1 LELHIQPDDGIA
13 PLLKAIEK
21 AKKSIQILI
30 FRFDRAEA
38 ERALVEAARRGV
50 AVTALIAFTNRG
62 EERNL
67 RKLESRLLAGGV
79 TVART
84 SDDLARYHGKMMIV
98 DGKYLHLQAFN
109 LTHLDINL
117 SRSFA
122 VVVKKSKV
130 VEEAIKLF
138 DCDVKRQPYTAG
150 SRELVVSPVNSRKEL
165 LAFFKKAKKQ
175 LLLYEMKISDPEFLK
190 LLESK
195 RAEGV
200 EVRIIGRVSRK
211 NRTLDVRPLTKMR
224 LHARCFLRD
233 GQEGFLGSQ
242 SLRPL
247 ELEARREIGVIFSHA
262 AIVKRIA
269 KVFEDDWSAS
279 PPVSQDLVTTT
290 LDLPAKKVAKAVVKS
305 VKVGPM
311 VEEMLERVVDPKS
324 DGPFEPAEVAET
336 VRVAFKDAVKS
347 AVVEAVKDMASE
359 DQNGGEPSRATKRQT
374 AKKTKK

>member
-13 PLLKAIEK
+13 PLVKAIEK
-21 AKKSIQILI
+21 ARKSIQVLI
-30 FRFDRAEA
+30 FRFDRAEV

-50 AVTALIAFTNRG
+50 SVTALIAFTNRG

-122 VVVKKSKV
+122 VVMRKSKV
-130 VEEAIKLF
+130 VQEAIKLF
-138 DCDVKRQPYTAG
+138 ECDVKRQEYTAG

-165 LAFFKKAKKQ
+165 MHFFEKAKKQ
-175 LLLYEMKISDPEFLK
+175 LLLYEMKISDPEFLQ
-190 LLESK
+190 LLEAK
-195 RAEGV
+195 RAAGV
-200 EVRIIGRVSRK
+200 EVRIIGKVSRK
-211 NRTLDVRPLTKMR
+211 NRTLESRPLGKMR

-233 GQEGFLGSQ
+233 GTDGFLGSQ

-247 ELEARREIGVIFSHA
+247 ELEARREIGVIFSNT

-269 KVFEDDWSAS
+269 KVFEVDWNAS
-279 PPVSQDLVTTT
+279 PAISQDLVTTT
-290 LDLPAKKVAKAVVKS
+290 LDLPAKKVAKAVMKNVN
-305 VKVGPM
+305 VGPM
-311 VEEMLERVVDPKS
+311 MQEVLERVVDPKA
-324 DGPFEPAEVAET
+324 DVPFEPAEVAET

-347 AVVEAVKDMASE
+347 AVVEAVKDIVAE
-359 DQNGGEPSRATKRQT
+359 DQNANSTSLKRRRSQ
-374 AKKTKK
+374 KKARN